1 MTTLLIRD
9 ASAVALMDDARTVL
23 RNASILI
30 EGAAIRAIGGGA
42 ADTTIDARGKLV
54 LPGFVNT
61 HHHLFQTLTR
71 AVPRVQNAELFE
83 WLTTLYGIW
92 AGIDVEA
99 AYTAAQV
106 GLGELLLSGCT
117 TSSDHHYLPV
127 PVDETIRAA
136 ADLGIRFHPTRG
148 SMSLGA
154 SKGGLPPDALC
165 EDEGDIMADCE
176 RVIAT
181 HHDPKPLSMC
191 RVGLAPCAP
200 FNVSQTLMKRTAA
213 LAKQRRVRMHTHL
226 AETLDEERYC
236 LKHHGV
242 RPIEYLDQC
251 GWMRDD
257 AWLAHMVHPND
268 EEITRLAR
276 AGVGVAHCPT
286 SNLRLRSG
294 RAPVPKMLA
303 AGVRVGLGVD
313 GSASNDSSDLLA
325 EVREAFLTHRTEWL
339 SHEDALWMATR
350 GGAAVL
356 GRDDIGQ
363 IASGKAADLVL
374 LDLEGLPTAG
384 ALHDP
389 VAAAVYCRPRVDT
402 VIVNGRVV
410 VERGEL
416 KTADSRA
423 IARRANE
430 ISARLISDATARTGI
445 NYRSTA

>member
-1 MTTLLIRD
+1 MSALLIRD
-9 ASAVALMDDARTVL
+9 ATAVALMDDARTVL
-23 RNASILI
+23 RDASILI
-30 EGAAIRAIGGGA
+30 EGPAIRAIGAGA
-42 ADTTIDARGKLV
+42 AGETIDARGKLV

-92 AGIDVEA
+92 AGIDAEA
-99 AYTAAQV
+99 VHAAAQA

-127 PVDETIRAA
+127 PVDETVRAA

-148 SMSLGA
+148 SMSLGR
-154 SKGGLPPDALC
+154 SKGGLPPDELC
-165 EDEGDIMADCE
+165 EDDASILADSE

-181 HHDPKPLSMC
+181 YHDPKPLSMC

-200 FNVSQTLMKRTAA
+200 FNVSETLMKHTAT
-213 LAKQRRVRMHTHL
+213 LAKRRGVRMHTHL
-226 AETLDEERYC
+226 AETLDEEAYC
-236 LKHHGV
+236 RERHQC
-242 RPIEYLDQC
+242 RPIEYLDRC
-251 GWMRDD
+251 GWMRGDV
-257 AWLAHMVHPND
+257 WLAHMVHPSD
-268 EEITRLAR
+268 EEIARLAR

-294 RAPVPKMLA
+294 RAPVAKMLG

-313 GSASNDSSDLLA
+313 GSASNDGSDMLG
-325 EVREAFLTHRTEWL
+325 EVREAFLTHRTEWM
-339 SHEDALWMATR
+339 SHWDALWMATR

-356 GRDDIGQ
+356 GRDDIGE
-363 IASGKAADLVL
+363 IAPGKAADLVL
-374 LDLEGLPTAG
+374 LDLEGLATAG
-384 ALHDP
+384 AGHDP

-416 KTADSRA
+416 RTADAKA

-430 ISARLISDATARTGI
+430 IGARLVADASARTGI
-445 NYRSTA
+445 DYLRRQ

>member
-1 MTTLLIRD
+1 MIVRD
-9 ASAVALMDDARTVL
+9 ATAVALMDDARTVL
-23 RNASILI
+23 RDASITI
-30 EGAAIRAIGGGA
+30 EGPAIRAIGGGS
-42 ADTTIDARGKLV
+42 ADRTIDARGKLV

-71 AVPRVQNAELFE
+71 AVPAVQNAELFE

-92 AGIDVEA
+92 RGIDAEA
-99 AYTAAQV
+99 VHVAAQV

-117 TSSDHHYLPV
+117 TSSDHHYLSV

-148 SMSLGA
+148 SMSLGR
-154 SKGGLPPDALC
+154 SKGGLPPDELC
-165 EDEGDIMADCE
+165 EDESAIMADCE

-181 HHDPKPLSMC
+181 YHDPKPLSMC

-200 FNVSQTLMKRTAA
+200 FNVSQTLMKHTAA

-226 AETLDEERYC
+226 AETLDEEQYC

-242 RPIEYLDQC
+242 RPIEYLEQC
-251 GWMRDD
+251 GWMRGD
-257 AWLAHMVHPND
+257 AWLAHMVHPSDD
-268 EEITRLAR
+268 EIARLAR

-286 SNLRLRSG
+286 SNRRLRSG
-294 RAPVPKMLA
+294 RAPVPKMLD

-313 GSASNDSSDLLA
+313 GSASNDSSDMLA
-325 EVREAFLTHRTEWL
+325 EVREAFLSHREEWL
-339 SHEDALWMATR
+339 SSGDALWMATR

-363 IASGKAADLVL
+363 IAPGKAADLVL
-374 LDLEGLPTAG
+374 LDLDGLGTAG

-410 VERGEL
+410 VEHGVL
-416 KTADSRA
+416 QTADARA
-423 IARRANE
+423 ISRRANE
-430 ISARLISDATARTGI
+430 ISARLVGGTCQE
-445 NYRSTA
+445 